1 MSMQAI
7 LKSGFK
13 PAGTFNSVFKDRA
26 EDAVGLLGAARA
38 SDEVMKFTAVDA
50 RGQNAAGAIMNS
62 AADDKSDTM
71 HVKKLVG
78 SRKVLVMQGNIYT
91 DMLNYKSMVSE
102 DLT

>member
-26 EDAVGLLGAARA
+26 EDAASLLGAKAG
-38 SDEVMKFTAVDA
+38 DEVMKFTAVDA

-78 SRKVLVMQGNIYT
+78 GRKVLVMQGNIYT